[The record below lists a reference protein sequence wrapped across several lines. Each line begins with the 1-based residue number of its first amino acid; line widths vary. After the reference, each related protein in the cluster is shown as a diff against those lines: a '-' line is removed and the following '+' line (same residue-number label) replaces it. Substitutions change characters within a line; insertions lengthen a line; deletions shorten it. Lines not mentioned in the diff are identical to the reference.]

1 LSYKP
6 AMPVPTPWA
15 RALLACAIVL
25 SFHCLPAPA
34 ALASPAAPGSPAAAA
49 AAELAKKITAPSA
62 ILMEAT
68 TGRVLWEKN
77 ADVARPIASVVKI
90 MTLTLVMEAL
100 EARRIGLG
108 DMVITSEHVA
118 SMGGSQIWLEPGES
132 MAVSDLVKSVA
143 IESANDAAVALAE
156 HVAGSEAAFVAMMNE
171 KARALGCANTRFVN
185 ATGLPEP
192 GADSDCVSSAR
203 DVAIMSRE
211 LLRYPQIHEWLTIW
225 IGYVRDGKNML
236 TNTNRLVRF
245 YPGAD
250 GLKTGYTDRAKY
262 CLSATAVR
270 SNVRVIGVVLGVS
283 TSSVR
288 FAEASTLLDYGFKM
302 CEAQTLARAGQELG
316 RVRVVRGV
324 DTSVNVTVAH
334 DLSVVTLR
342 GEGGKVEARIALPE
356 QLEAPVEQGRPVG
369 RMVAFLDGVEVAQV
383 DVIAAHAVPKAPWF
397 QLISRHTRE
406 YIRAHFLFTSG

>member
-1 LSYKP
+1 MSYKP
-6 AMPVPTPWA
+6 ALPARAPWA
-15 RALLACAIVL
+15 CALVACAVL
-25 SFHCLPAPA
+25 SCCFLSA
-34 ALASPAAPGSPAAAA
+34 ATAWASPGAAGSLAAAA
-49 AAELAKKITAPSA
+49 AAELAKKVTAPSA

-68 TGRVLWEKN
+68 TGRVLWEKS

-100 EARRIGLG
+100 EANRIGLN

-132 MAVSDLVKSVA
+132 MAVSELVRAVA

-171 KARALGCANTRFVN
+171 KARALGCANTRFIN
-185 ATGLPEP
+185 ATGLPESTT
-192 GADSDCVSSAR
+192 GSDCVSSAR

-211 LLRYPQIHEWLTIW
+211 LLRYPKIHEWLTIW

-236 TNTNRLVRF
+236 TNTNRLIRF

-288 FAEASTLLDYGFKM
+288 FAEASALLDYGFKM

-324 DTSVNVTVAH
+324 DTSVTVTIAR

-342 GEGGKVEARIALPE
+342 GEGGKIEARITLPQ
-356 QLEAPVEQGRPVG
+356 QLEAPVEQGRPLG
-369 RMVAFLDGVEVAQV
+369 KMVALLDGVEVAQV
-383 DVIAAHAVPKAPWF
+383 DVIAAQAVPKAPWF
-397 QLISRHTRE
+397 RLISRHTRE
-406 YIRAHFLFTSG
+406 YVRAHFLFAPH

>member
-1 LSYKP
+1 MSYKP
-6 AMPVPTPWA
+6 AMPASA
-15 RALLACAIVL
+15 RKASALLAFAVL
-25 SFHCLPAPA
+25 SCCFLMTCSAW
-34 ALASPAAPGSPAAAA
+34 ASPAAAGSPAAAA
-49 AAELAKKITAPSA
+49 AAELAKKVTAPSA
-62 ILMEAT
+62 ILIEAT

-77 ADVARPIASVVKI
+77 SDAARPIASVVKI
-90 MTLTLVMEAL
+90 MTLSLVMEAL
-100 EARRIGLG
+100 EAQSISLN
-108 DMVITSEHVA
+108 DLVIASEHVA

-132 MAVSDLVKSVA
+132 MAVSDLIKAVA

-171 KARALGCANTRFVN
+171 KARALGCTNTRFIN
-185 ATGLPEP
+185 ATGLPES
-192 GADSDCVSSAR
+192 GTGDDCISSAR
-203 DVAIMSRE
+203 DVAIMSRQ
-211 LLRYPQIHEWLTIW
+211 LLRFPRIHEWLTIW

-236 TNTNRLVRF
+236 TNTNRLIRF

-270 SNVRVIGVVLGVS
+270 NNVRVIGVVLGVP

-316 RVRVVRGV
+316 RVRVIRGV
-324 DTSVNVTVAH
+324 ETTVSVTIPH

-342 GEGGKVEARIALPE
+342 GEGGKIEAKIALPE
-356 QLEAPVEQGRPVG
+356 QLPAPVEQGQPLG
-369 RMVAFLDGVEVAQV
+369 KMVALLDGVEVAQV
-383 DVIAAHAVPKAPWF
+383 DVIAAHTVERAPWLH
-397 QLISRHTRE
+397 LISRHTRQFFKGVF
-406 YIRAHFLFTSG
+406 RFAPN

>member
-1 LSYKP
+1 MSYKP
-6 AMPVPTPWA
+6 AMPAWA
-15 RALLACAIVL
+15 PRACALLACAVL
-25 SFHCLPAPA
+25 SCCFLSA
-34 ALASPAAPGSPAAAA
+34 ATAWASPGAAGSLAAAA
-49 AAELAKKITAPSA
+49 AAELARKVTAPSA

-77 ADVARPIASVVKI
+77 ADVTRPIASVVKI

-100 EARRIGLG
+100 EARRIGLN

-132 MAVSDLVKSVA
+132 MAVSELVRAVA

-171 KARALGCANTRFVN
+171 KARDLGCANTRFVN
-185 ATGLPEP
+185 ATGLPEST
-192 GADSDCVSSAR
+192 ADSDCMSSAR

-211 LLRYPQIHEWLTIW
+211 LLRYPAIHEWLTIW

-236 TNTNRLVRF
+236 TNTNRLIRF

-270 SNVRVIGVVLGVS
+270 NNVRVIGVVLGVS

-324 DTSVNVTVAH
+324 DTSVNVTIAR

-342 GEGGKVEARIALPE
+342 GEGGNIEARIALPE
-356 QLEAPVEQGRPVG
+356 QLEAPVEQGQHLG
-369 RMVAFLDGVEVAQV
+369 HMVALQDGVEVAQV
-383 DVIAAHAVPKAPWF
+383 DVIAMQAVPKAPWF
-397 QLISRHTRE
+397 RLILRHTRE
-406 YIRAHFLFTSG
+406 YVRSHFLFAPR

>member
-1 LSYKP
+1 MSYKP
-6 AMPVPTPWA
+6 AMPAPAPWA
-15 RALLACAIVL
+15 CALLACAVL
-25 SFHCLPAPA
+25 SCCFLSA
-34 ALASPAAPGSPAAAA
+34 ATTWASPGAAGSLAAAA
-49 AAELAKKITAPSA
+49 AAELAKKVTAPSA
-62 ILMEAT
+62 ILLEAS

-77 ADVARPIASVVKI
+77 ADAARPIASVVKI

-100 EARRIGLG
+100 EARRISLN
-108 DMVITSEHVA
+108 DMVIASDHVA
-118 SMGGSQIWLEPGES
+118 SMGGSQIWLESGES
-132 MAVSDLVKSVA
+132 MAVSELVRAVA

-171 KARALGCANTRFVN
+171 KAHNLGCANTRFVN
-185 ATGLPEP
+185 ATGLPESTT
-192 GADSDCVSSAR
+192 GNDCVSSAR

-211 LLRYPQIHEWLTIW
+211 LLRYPGIHEWLTIW

-236 TNTNRLVRF
+236 TNTNRLIRF

-283 TSSVR
+283 TSSAR

-324 DTSVNVTVAH
+324 DTSVSVTIAR

-342 GEGGKVEARIALPE
+342 GEGGKIEARIALPQ
-356 QLEAPVEQGRPVG
+356 QLEAPVEQGQPLG
-369 RMVAFLDGVEVAQV
+369 KMVALLDGVEVAQV
-383 DVIAAHAVPKAPWF
+383 DVIAAQAVPKAPWLR
-397 QLISRHTRE
+397 LISRHTRE
-406 YIRAHFLFTSG
+406 YVRSHFLFAPH

>member
-1 LSYKP
+1 MSYKP
-6 AMPVPTPWA
+6 AMPAPTRWA
-15 RALLACAIVL
+15 RAVLACAVL
-25 SFHCLPAPA
+25 SCSLLAPSAWASTEA
-34 ALASPAAPGSPAAAA
+34 AGSLAAAA
-49 AAELAKKITAPSA
+49 AAELAKKVTAPSA

-77 ADVARPIASVVKI
+77 ADTPRPIASVVKI
-90 MTLTLVMEAL
+90 MTLALVMEAL
-100 EARRIGLG
+100 AAHRIGLS
-108 DMVITSEHVA
+108 DNVITSEHVA

-132 MAVSDLVKSVA
+132 MAVSDLLKAVA
-143 IESANDAAVALAE
+143 VESANDAAVALAE

-171 KARALGCANTRFVN
+171 RARALGCTNTRFVN
-185 ATGLPEP
+185 ATGLPES
-192 GADSDCVSSAR
+192 GTDDDCVSSAR

-211 LLRYPQIHEWLTIW
+211 LLRYPEIHEWLTIW

-270 SNVRVIGVVLGVS
+270 NNVRVIGVVLGVP

-302 CEAQTLARAGQELG
+302 CEAHLLAKAGQELG

-324 DTSVNVTVAH
+324 ETSVNVSAAS

-342 GEGGKVEARIALPE
+342 GEGGKIEARIALPQ
-356 QLEAPVEQGRPVG
+356 QLPAPVEQGRPVG
-369 RMVAFLDGVEVAQV
+369 RMVALLDGVEVARV
-383 DVIAAHAVPKAPWF
+383 DVVAAQAVPKAAWF
-397 QLISRHTRE
+397 RLVSRHTRE
-406 YIRAHFLFTSG
+406 YVRALFLFAPH

>member
-1 LSYKP
+1 MSYKP
-6 AMPVPTPWA
+6 AVPALAPLIC
-15 RALLACAIVL
+15 ALLACAVL
-25 SFHCLPAPA
+25 SCCFLPAPT
-34 ALASPAAPGSPAAAA
+34 ALASPATAGTLAAAQ
-49 AAELAKKITAPSA
+49 AAELAKKVTAPSA

-77 ADVARPIASVVKI
+77 ADMSRPIASVVKI

-100 EARRIGLG
+100 EAHRITLS

-132 MAVSDLVKSVA
+132 MAVSDLVKAVA

-171 KARALGCANTRFVN
+171 KAHALGCANTRFVN
-185 ATGLPEP
+185 ATGLPET
-192 GADSDCVSSAR
+192 GTSDDCVSSAR

-211 LLRYPQIHEWLTIW
+211 LLRYPKVHEWLTIW

-236 TNTNRLVRF
+236 TNTNRLIRF

-250 GLKTGYTDRAKY
+250 GVKTGYTDRAKY

-270 SNVRVIGVVLGVS
+270 NNVRVIGVVLGVP

-324 DTSVNVTVAH
+324 DTSVNVTIAH

-342 GEGGKVEARIALPE
+342 GEGGKIEARIALPQ
-356 QLEAPVEQGRPVG
+356 QLEAPIEQGRPLG
-369 RMVAFLDGVEVAQV
+369 KMVALLDGVEVAQV
-383 DVIAAHAVPKAPWF
+383 DVIAAQTVPRAPWLR
-397 QLISRHTRE
+397 LISRHTRE
-406 YIRAHFLFTSG
+406 YVRSHFLFAPH